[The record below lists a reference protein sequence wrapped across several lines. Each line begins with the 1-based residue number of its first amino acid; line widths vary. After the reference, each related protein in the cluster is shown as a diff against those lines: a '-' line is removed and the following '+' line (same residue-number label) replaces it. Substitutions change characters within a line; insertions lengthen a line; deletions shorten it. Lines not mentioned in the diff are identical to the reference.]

1 MTLIHFLGY
10 LQALVCQT
18 NITVLVNSYIA
29 VSHGDFSLPHLRSAL
44 KLKFVYYIY
53 ASYLAFALALAENK
67 YRFEIIF
74 S

>member
-18 NITVLVNSYIA
+18 NITVLVDSYIA
-29 VSHGDFSLPHLRSAL
+29 VLTEISLPHLRSAL